1 MRLDL
6 KNDEGKDENEND
18 DKAAY
23 NNPTTTATATSNNKN
38 QFEVLF
44 PYDRIYPEQHQ
55 YLKCIKRALRKN
67 GHALI
72 EAPPGTNQS
81 LCLLSSL
88 TSYQQ
93 QHVAQQQQQQQ
104 QQDESSS
111 TTTTTTKTTTNSGSN
126 SIPPRRIVYATNSVP
141 ETSKVMAELAV
152 VMEYRQQQYK
162 KQSIK
167 NKSRPLPHRVL
178 FENVKD
184 GFWKSSTAAI
194 GADPS
199 IQHYNI
205 RHASNSNNDSLSLS
219 LPFLALCLTGSD
231 RNAVDEACR
240 MGDES
245 AIMTDCDNPPPNGI
259 FASLQQLHDWAFS
272 GSGKDKPLWSSW
284 QHLTK
289 YAIQHANVLVVTYPY
304 LLDPMTAMMI
314 GSAIYDKTTT
324 TTTTTSGSSNPN
336 NNSNNKENDTSNTT
350 AKDNKSTTTANTN
363 KTAAQN
369 KEEEDDGKS
378 DAIVV
383 FDHAHNVDAACMDA
397 LSATVNLQDL
407 EQATR
412 SLDKLSSEIMRFK
425 LQQQQ
430 RCHNNNDTNGSNN
443 TNGTNNNNIPIPLK
457 HEYDN
462 LVQHPIDDGMYRPIL
477 FPSEDV
483 VNEPVPGNIRHMKHF
498 IGCMKKI
505 VEHFKVRLR
514 WATEN
519 SKPQHISQHLEK
531 GSNSKQHGHVSKK
544 KKTGTGS
551 VSPLAFLH
559 QMMNATAL
567 DSKTLRFVHS
577 RVLSMLRT
585 LNVSQLEPF
594 AGLINVAYLASL
606 LGFTKTKE
614 SSKFAIVL
622 EQTSV
627 VIGHHGRNQPSSQ
640 SNNNNNNTSGAGSS
654 NSNNF
659 ADEGRK
665 TEYVMML
672 QVVCLDPS
680 LAIKPIFDRFNTVIL
695 TSSTLSPLHYYVSLF
710 ME

>member
-1 MRLDL
+1 M
-6 KNDEGKDENEND
+6 
-18 DKAAY
+18 
-23 NNPTTTATATSNNKN
+23 NP
-38 QFEVLF
+38 Q
-44 PYDRIYPEQHQ
+44 
-55 YLKCIKRALRKN
+55 
-67 GHALI
+67 
-72 EAPPGTNQS
+72 
-81 LCLLSSL
+81 
-88 TSYQQ
+88 QQ
-93 QHVAQQQQQQQ
+93 QHQQPQ
-104 QQDESSS
+104 SSD
-111 TTTTTTKTTTNSGSN
+111 SN
-126 SIPPRRIVYATNSVP
+126 SNNDNHKS
-141 ETSKVMAELAV
+141 
-152 VMEYRQQQYK
+152 
-162 KQSIK
+162 K

-184 GFWKSSTAAI
+184 GFWKSSSTATAAVS
-194 GADPS
+194 GADQS
-199 IQHYNI
+199 IQNYNVH
-205 RHASNSNNDSLSLS
+205 HASNTNESYSASSSTSKS

-240 MGDES
+240 IAHDHDHDHDHVATM
-245 AIMTDCDNPPPNGI
+245 MTDCDNPPPNGI
-259 FASLQQLHDWAFS
+259 FASLQQLHDWAQFS
-272 GSGKDKPLWSSW
+272 SSNSSSKDNKPPLWSSW
-284 QHLTK
+284 QHLMK
-289 YAIQHANVLVVTYPY
+289 YTIQHANVLVVTYPY

-314 GSAIYDKTTT
+314 GSAIYDKTTAVT
-324 TTTTTSGSSNPN
+324 TTGGSNNLN
-336 NNSNNKENDTSNTT
+336 NNNNTNNSNKENDTSNTST
-350 AKDNKSTTTANTN
+350 SKDITTTTTTTTTN
-363 KTAAQN
+363 QTTATKKK
-369 KEEEDDGKS
+369 KEEEDNDNNGKS

-412 SLDKLSSEIMRFK
+412 SLDKLSSEILRFK
-425 LQQQQ
+425 LLQQQ
-430 RCHNNNDTNGSNN
+430 RCNHANNSNSNGSN
-443 TNGTNNNNIPIPLK
+443 TNGTSNNKQKNDIPVPLK
-457 HEYDN
+457 DEYET

-477 FPSEDV
+477 FPSDDV
-483 VNEPVPGNIRHMKHF
+483 VHEPVPGNIRHMKHF

-505 VEHFKVRLR
+505 IEHFKVRLR
-514 WATEN
+514 WATEH
-519 SKPQHISQHLEK
+519 SKPQHSVQTTEK
-531 GSNSKQHGHVSKK
+531 SKQSNHGQHVSKK
-544 KKTGTGS
+544 KKTGSGS

-585 LNVSQLEPF
+585 LNVSHLESF

-627 VIGHHGRNQPSSQ
+627 VIGHHGTNQPSSQ
-640 SNNNNNNTSGAGSS
+640 NGNGNGATIGGGAGGNMNGSY
-654 NSNNF
+654 NLGGGG

-695 TSSTLSPLHYYVSLF
+695 TSSTLSPLHYYVSKF
-710 ME
+710 RNE